1 MADYRRGDT
10 AGWDKEQ
17 VRRAQSSSAQ
27 RRSAPQRASDVRPA
41 QSVRRKK
48 KKRRMNPLLKVLL

>member
-10 AGWDKEQ
+10 ASWDKEQ
-17 VRRAQSSSAQ
+17 VRRSHAAHE
-27 RRSAPQRASDVRPA
+27 RSA

-48 KKRRMNPLLKVLL
+48 KKRRVHPLIKFILWLLFVALS